1 MSTFSIIT
9 SRGTQTDIT
18 TDDRAADINVALR
31 VAEVIHRTITLD
43 DYQVDGV
50 LRGTYLHNRRTERI
64 VIIGTGLD
72 GANAGDACRSPRKDD
87 PTMVNLLPGP
97 TRDAMTLAKRAVD
110 ALERIAESVPA
121 APPENGWLPNM
132 NPEVGVHAQ
141 LGCEL
146 VFTSKSGY
154 GSDTV
159 WCNTH
164 NTELTLILEPVVP
177 PLDDAELAALRAKL
191 EGK

>member
-1 MSTFSIIT
+1 
-9 SRGTQTDIT
+9 
-18 TDDRAADINVALR
+18 
-31 VAEVIHRTITLD
+31 
-43 DYQVDGV
+43 
-50 LRGTYLHNRRTERI
+50 
-64 VIIGTGLD
+64 
-72 GANAGDACRSPRKDD
+72 
-87 PTMVNLLPGP
+87 MVNLLPGP
-97 TRDAMTLAKRAVD
+97 TRDAMTLAKRAVT
-110 ALERIAESVPA
+110 ALENIAQHLTSEPKA
-121 APPENGWLPNM
+121 QPENGWLPVM

-191 EGK
+191 EGN